1 MNPCVNVIVFERSRE
16 KELFLPCCSSL
27 SFDYYSL
34 EKVLILFPV
43 LRSGAEVNAY
53 WSCFGEKNWIL
64 LLYWF
69 LLHLFGAL
77 NPEFEQ
83 NQKVSAVI
91 DHKLLA

>member
-1 MNPCVNVIVFERSRE
+1 MNLCVNVIVFERSRE

-34 EKVLILFPV
+34 EKALILFPV

-64 LLYWF
+64 LLY
-69 LLHLFGAL
+69 LVPFGAL

-83 NQKVSAVI
+83 NRKASAVI
-91 DHKLLA
+91 HQKLLA